1 MIEESG
7 RVVAVRPGLAWVE
20 ITRRSACG
28 TCDASSGCGTAVVAK
43 LFSDKVNRLQVADTL
58 GVQVGDRVVIGIADG
73 TLTRASLAA
82 YMLPLLALMIVA
94 FLAQSAGASE
104 EGSAL
109 LGIAGL
115 GVGLWVTGRLTGGAA
130 GRERYRP
137 TLLRRVE
144 LDGIVVP
151 GPLDLKL

>member
-144 LDGIVVP
+144 LDGIVVT